1 VGKRLHAHGNLDG
14 GGFVVVV
21 EAVERPNGAVGNV
34 RVAEG
39 AQGLKGEVE
48 FLFSRDPRSVAR
60 HLLQLWHVLF
70 HRAV

>member
-48 FLFSRDPRSVAR
+48 FLFGRDPAR